1 MFRTFRYVFREVFTP
16 TLLGLAI
23 YTFVLLMN
31 AIFSVA
37 ELAIRKNLPVTSV
50 FKLLALSLPQFLAL
64 TIPLSRFVD
73 WLVAR
78 DRKRQLA
85 GAR

>member
-1 MFRTFRYVFREVFTP
+1 VESFKRADIESAAAFNYTP
-16 TLLGLAI
+16 YLVTAILFLL
-23 YTFVLLMN
+23 
-31 AIFSVA
+31 
-37 ELAIRKNLPVTSV
+37 
-50 FKLLALSLPQFLAL
+50 L
-64 TIPLSRFVD
+64 TIPLARFVD